1 MANGAKV
8 NLITKL
14 SPDYIM
20 DKFYNILST
29 GGSVERS
36 AKKSIGN
43 IINKNYDQRF
53 AFYDIIEKLYN
64 KINHIEEI
72 NDN

>member
-1 MANGAKV
+1 MAVGTKV
-8 NLITKL
+8 NLTTKL

-29 GGSVERS
+29 GGHIERS
-36 AKKSIGN
+36 AKKNIGE
-43 IINKNYDQRF
+43 IINKNYDKRF

-64 KINHIEEI
+64 KINHIEE
-72 NDN
+72 NE